1 MQKQLEGTQ
10 KYINERIA
18 DRVAH
23 IDGQLMQLL

>member
-10 KYINERIA
+10 KYINERISA

-23 IDGQLMQLL
+23 IDGQLMQ

>member
-10 KYINERIA
+10 KYINECA

-23 IDGQLMQLL
+23 IDGQLMHWL

>member
-10 KYINERIA
+10 KYINERT